1 MDILRRAESERA
13 FLSDTYRAFH
23 RDPEPSHHETRTH
36 ARIRE
41 ILNRMGIPYSA
52 PADNITIATIGKG
65 GKVVGLR
72 ADTDALQLTEQ
83 TGLEFSSQ
91 NPGVMHACGHDAHIS
106 ALLGAAK
113 ILNSV
118 DLPGS
123 VKLIFQPAEEGE
135 LGAQE
140 VLKTGLVDDVNAFF
154 CIHVW
159 SPFESGSM
167 HVSPGGVAASCD
179 MFTLTITGRAGHG
192 AMPEKCVDAIVC
204 ASALVQALQTIP
216 SRLTSP
222 MDPTVV
228 TVGSFHAGTRGNII
242 AGSAVLEGTLRAFNP
257 ETYDRMHEYFQR
269 IIESTCAC
277 YGCAWSLDLKEACKV
292 TWNDAHLT
300 ALARAA
306 AKKIDPAGAEDDV
319 PCALSDDFADYRAI
333 APICYAR
340 LGMGSDAANSRHA
353 HHSEHFR
360 IDESALPKNA
370 AWLAQMA
377 LEYLSEGEN
386 A

>member
-1 MDILRRAESERA
+1 MDILRAAEAERV
-13 FLSDTYRAFH
+13 FLIDTYREFH
-23 RDPEPSHHETRTH
+23 RDPESSHHEMRTH

-41 ILNRMGIPYSA
+41 LLSQMGIPYLA
-52 PADNITIATIGKG
+52 PADNITIATLGEGDKTI
-65 GKVVGLR
+65 GLR

-83 TGLEFSSQ
+83 TGLDYASQ
-91 NPGVMHACGHDAHIS
+91 NPGMMHACGHDAHIAS
-106 ALLGAAK
+106 LLGAAK
-113 ILNSV
+113 ILKGMGSE
-118 DLPGS
+118 LPGRI
-123 VKLIFQPAEEGE
+123 KLIFQPAEEGE

-140 VLKTGLVDDVNAFF
+140 VLRTGLVNDVDAFF

-216 SRLTSP
+216 SRLTAP
-222 MDPTVV
+222 VDPTVV

-257 ETYDRMHEYFQR
+257 DTYERVHEYFHR

-277 YGCAWSLDLKEACKV
+277 YGCEWSLELQEACKV
-292 TWNDAHLT
+292 TWNDEKMVRI
-300 ALARAA
+300 ARAA
-306 AKKIDPAGAEDDV
+306 AAKLDPQGASEDA

-333 APICYAR
+333 GPICYAR
-340 LGMGSDAANSRHA
+340 LGIGSDAADSRHA
-353 HHSEHFR
+353 HHSQRFR
-360 IDESALPKNA
+360 VDVSALPKAA
-370 AWLAQMA
+370 AWFAQVA
-377 LEYLSEGEN
+377 LDYLEGE
-386 A
+386 

>member
-118 DLPGS
+118 DLPGT

-306 AKKIDPAGAEDDV
+306 AKKNRSRRRRRRCSLRTQRRFCRLPRNR
-319 PCALSDDFADYRAI
+319 ADLLR
-333 APICYAR
+333 PP
-340 LGMGSDAANSRHA
+340 RHG
-353 HHSEHFR
+353 
-360 IDESALPKNA
+360 
-370 AWLAQMA
+370 Q
-377 LEYLSEGEN
+377 
-386 A
+386 